1 MNKPKREKE
10 TKKIISKEFFI
21 GLLAIV
27 LGAYNLLSMFEVID
41 VDVTIPQLVA
51 NILLVLAG
59 LFLWITAYRLSRHKY
74 HSKRLF

>member
-1 MNKPKREKE
+1 MDESKRKKE
-10 TKKIISKEFFI
+10 TKNIISKEFFI
-21 GLLAIV
+21 GLLAVI
-27 LGAYNLLSMFEVID
+27 LGVYNLLSMFEVID

-74 HSKRLF
+74 HTKQLF

>member
-1 MNKPKREKE
+1 MDESKLKKE
-10 TKKIISKEFFI
+10 TRNIISKEFFI
-21 GLLAIV
+21 GLLAV
-27 LGAYNLLSMFEVID
+27 MLGVYNLLSMFEVID

-74 HSKRLF
+74 HTKHLF